1 MLDGPVGSC
10 LNDEET
16 LDLAETL
23 WHPLCDGL
31 YEVGNYAMA
40 VIEQGSL
47 VRVMPPEGERKFD
60 NFADALSAAVD
71 LHDRWYK
78 AYNVKQLYNSV
89 VREIRR
95 RRGTQTLDIPEGLWL
110 ETHKTLMLDNPS
122 PDLSLVFVQWNGN
135 HKVADLRG
143 YRGTPRWLAGPS
155 AGCDIILM

>member
-31 YEVGNYAMA
+31 YEVGNYAMTA
-40 VIEQGSL
+40 LEEGKLI
-47 VRVMPPEGERKFD
+47 RVLPPEGERKFD
-60 NFADALSAAVD
+60 SFEDALAAARD

-78 AYNVKQLYNSV
+78 AFKVKQLYDAV
-89 VREIRR
+89 IATARQRDLV
-95 RRGTQTLDIPEGLWL
+95 GDVPEDLWL
-110 ETHKTLMLDNPS
+110 RVHETLMLDNPS
-122 PDLSLVFVQWNGN
+122 PDLSLVFIRWKGN

-155 AGCDIILM
+155 VGCDINMM